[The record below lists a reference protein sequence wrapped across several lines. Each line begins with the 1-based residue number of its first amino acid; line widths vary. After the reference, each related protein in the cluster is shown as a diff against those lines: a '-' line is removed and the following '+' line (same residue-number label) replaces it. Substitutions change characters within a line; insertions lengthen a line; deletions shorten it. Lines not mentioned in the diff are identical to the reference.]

1 MNAVR
6 VKDLRTG
13 NIGFFNKQGEAL
25 AWIRKLSKKE
35 TSLATVSLSIKL
47 NRPRYKRFE
56 ITLMPKEKVEKEAK
70 PMTHTKKVEGWDFW
84 QGELTPTVLVAER
97 RLKYYD
103 NDRFQAVSEAL
114 NDLGYLTYFDTFK
127 GENTG
132 KKKTKA
138 RVEIYR
144 KFDEDVSFEEKIEL
158 FLKTIDQTHPI
169 GLGLT
174 Q

>member
-13 NIGFFNKQGEAL
+13 NIGFFNKQGDAL
-25 AWIRKLSKKE
+25 KWIRKLSKKE
-35 TSLATVSLSIKL
+35 TSLATISTSIKH
-47 NRPRYKRFE
+47 NRPIYKRFE
-56 ITLMPKEKVEKEAK
+56 VSIMPKEKAEKEAK

-103 NDRFQAVSEAL
+103 NDRFGAISEVL

-132 KKKTKA
+132 KKRTKA

-144 KFDEDVSFEEKIEL
+144 KFDEGVSFEEKINA
-158 FLKTIDQTHPI
+158 FLKMIDQTYPI
-169 GLGLT
+169 GLRD
-174 Q
+174 